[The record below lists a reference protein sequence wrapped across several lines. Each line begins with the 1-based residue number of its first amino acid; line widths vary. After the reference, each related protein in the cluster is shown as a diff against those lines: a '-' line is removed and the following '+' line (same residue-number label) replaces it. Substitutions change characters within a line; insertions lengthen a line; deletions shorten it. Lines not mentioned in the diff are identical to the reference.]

1 MRTRAWKSGILW
13 LAWAGIGW
21 GQSTIH
27 LPTQGRSADFSG
39 FPQTKPARVVAALP
53 ASCAAGEAVAV
64 AAGTGAGLYV
74 CNSAGQWVAAA
85 PHGHLLS
92 ELSGVTGK
100 NGAGTLLQAFGGG
113 AVQAGDC
120 AEFDA
125 NGNLVSARTPC
136 GGRVNYSLSFANQP
150 AVVLNHGLGTRNVL
164 VGCVDENEQ
173 QVIAN
178 RILVLDENNVQAEFM
193 VPQSGRCVVNA
204 SGGAG
209 GGGSGAVSSVFGR
222 TGAVTAQAGDYSFS
236 QISGQLALSQ
246 IAPSALQGNGSKIQ
260 LFSGTAAA
268 NDCAKF
274 DANGNLV
281 SAGAPCGTGSGAV
294 SSVFGRTGAVT
305 AQAGDYSFSQIG
317 GQLALSQIAPSA
329 LQGNGSKIQLF
340 SGTAAANDCAKFDA
354 NGNLVSAGAACG
366 TGNGDVSGPS
376 ASVDGEVAL
385 FQGTTGKQ
393 LKRAS
398 GTGLA
403 KLANGVL
410 QLVSGTAGD
419 CVRADGSTGP
429 CGGSIYFG
437 AGLEG
442 TGTAS
447 DPVRLASGGSVAS
460 QTFYSASLTFGTVA
474 SQSCAELS
482 FAAPGVAPGETLA
495 AGMPPALPAGITA
508 TMYSGADVVVVRL
521 CNVTG
526 AAVDI
531 PADTSFS
538 ARVVRGF

>member
-13 LAWAGIGW
+13 LAWAGLGW
-21 GQSTIH
+21 GQTAIH
-27 LPTQGRSADFSG
+27 LPTQGRPADFSG
-39 FPQTKPARVVAALP
+39 FPQTKPARVVTALP
-53 ASCAAGEAVAV
+53 ASCTAGEAVV
-64 AAGTGAGLYV
+64 VTAGTAAGLYV

-85 PHGHLLS
+85 PHGHSLG

-113 AVQAGDC
+113 PVQAGEC
-120 AEFDA
+120 AEFDED
-125 NGNLVSARTPC
+125 GNLVSARTPC
-136 GGRVNYSLSFANQP
+136 GGRANFSLTFANQST
-150 AVVLNHGLGTRNVL
+150 VLLNHGLGTRNVL
-164 VGCVDENEQ
+164 VGCVDESEQ

-178 RILVLDENNVQAEFM
+178 RILVLSENEVQVEFLL
-193 VPQSGRCVVNA
+193 PQSGRCVVNA

-246 IAPSALQGNGSKIQ
+246 IAPSALQGNG
-260 LFSGTAAA
+260 T
-268 NDCAKF
+268 
-274 DANGNLV
+274 
-281 SAGAPCGTGSGAV
+281 
-294 SSVFGRTGAVT
+294 
-305 AQAGDYSFSQIG
+305 
-317 GQLALSQIAPSA
+317 
-329 LQGNGSKIQLF
+329 KIQLF

-366 TGNGDVSGPS
+366 TGNGDVSGPAAS
-376 ASVDGEVAL
+376 ADGEVAL

-393 LKRAS
+393 LKRAA

-403 KLANGVL
+403 RLANGVL
-410 QLVSGTAGD
+410 QLVSGPAGD

-429 CGGSIYFG
+429 CGETMYFG

-442 TGTAS
+442 AGTAS

-460 QTFYSASLTFGTVA
+460 QTFYSASLTFGAVA

-482 FAAPGVAPGETLA
+482 IPAPGVAPGETLA
-495 AGMPPALPAGITA
+495 AGLPPSLPAGIAA
-508 TMYSGADVVVVRL
+508 TMFSGADVVVVRL
-521 CNVTG
+521 CNVTS

-531 PADTSFS
+531 PADVSFS

>member
-1 MRTRAWKSGILW
+1 VRRRAWKSGILW
-13 LAWAGIGW
+13 LVWAGLGW
-21 GQSTIH
+21 GQSSIH

-39 FPQTKPARVVAALP
+39 FPQTKPARVVTVLP
-53 ASCAAGEAVAV
+53 AGCAAGEAVAV

-85 PHGHLLS
+85 PHGHSLS

-100 NGAGTLLQAFGGG
+100 NGAGSLLQAFGGG

-120 AEFDA
+120 AEFDE

-136 GGRVNYSLSFANQP
+136 GGRVNFSLSFANQS
-150 AVVLNHGLGTRNVL
+150 AVLLNHGLGTRNVL

-178 RILVLDENNVQAEFM
+178 RIVVLNENEAQVEF
-193 VPQSGRCVVNA
+193 VLPQSGRCVVNA

-222 TGAVTAQAGDYSFS
+222 TGAVAAQAGDYSFS
-236 QISGQLALSQ
+236 QIGGQLALSQ

-268 NDCAKF
+268 NECAKF
-274 DANGNLV
+274 DGNGNLV
-281 SAGAPCGTGSGAV
+281 SAGVPCGTGSV
-294 SSVFGRTGAVT
+294 SSVFGRAGAVT

-340 SGTAAANDCAKFDA
+340 SGTAAANECAKFDG

-366 TGNGDVSGPS
+366 TGNGDVIGPPGSG
-376 ASVDGEVAL
+376 DGEVAL
-385 FQGTTGKQ
+385 FQGTTGKL
-393 LKRAS
+393 LKRAT
-398 GTGLA
+398 GTGVA
-403 KLANGVL
+403 RLANGVL
-410 QLVSGTAGD
+410 QVVSGPAGD

-429 CGGSIYFG
+429 CGGTVYFG

-442 TGTAS
+442 GGTAS

-482 FAAPGVAPGETLA
+482 IAAPGVAPGETVA
-495 AGMPPALPAGITA
+495 AGMPPTLPAGIA
-508 TMYSGADVVVVRL
+508 AMMYGGADVVVVRL
-521 CNVTG
+521 CNLTG
-526 AAVDI
+526 ANVDI

>member
-1 MRTRAWKSGILW
+1 MRRRAWKSGILW
-13 LAWAGIGW
+13 LVWAGLGW
-21 GQSTIH
+21 GQSSIH

-39 FPQTKPARVVAALP
+39 FPQTKPARVVTVLP
-53 ASCAAGEAVAV
+53 AGCAAGEAVAV

-85 PHGHLLS
+85 PHGHSLS

-100 NGAGTLLQAFGGG
+100 NGAGSLLQAFGGG
-113 AVQAGDC
+113 AVQASDC
-120 AEFDA
+120 AEFNE

-136 GGRVNYSLSFANQP
+136 GGRVNFSLSFANQS
-150 AVVLNHGLGTRNVL
+150 AVLLNHGLGTRNVL

-178 RILVLDENNVQAEFM
+178 RIVVLNENEAQVEF
-193 VPQSGRCVVNA
+193 VLPQSGRCVVNA

-222 TGAVTAQAGDYSFS
+222 TGAVAAQAGDYSFS
-236 QISGQLALSQ
+236 QIGGQLALSQ

-268 NDCAKF
+268 NECAKF
-274 DANGNLV
+274 DGNGNLV
-281 SAGAPCGTGSGAV
+281 SAGVPCGTGSV
-294 SSVFGRTGAVT
+294 SSVFGRAGAVT

-340 SGTAAANDCAKFDA
+340 SGTAAANECAKFDG

-366 TGNGDVSGPS
+366 TGNGDVIGPPGSG
-376 ASVDGEVAL
+376 DGEVAL
-385 FQGTTGKQ
+385 FQGTTGKL
-393 LKRAS
+393 LKRAT
-398 GTGLA
+398 GTGVA
-403 KLANGVL
+403 RLANGVL
-410 QLVSGTAGD
+410 QVVSGPAGD

-429 CGGSIYFG
+429 CGGTVYFG

-442 TGTAS
+442 GGTAS

-482 FAAPGVAPGETLA
+482 IAAPGVAPGETVA
-495 AGMPPALPAGITA
+495 AGMPPTLPAGIA
-508 TMYSGADVVVVRL
+508 AMMYGGADVVVVRL
-521 CNVTG
+521 CNLTG
-526 AAVDI
+526 ANVDI

>member
-1 MRTRAWKSGILW
+1 VRTRAWKSGILW

-53 ASCAAGEAVAV
+53 TSCAAGEAVAV

-281 SAGAPCGTGSGAV
+281 SAGA
-294 SSVFGRTGAVT
+294 
-305 AQAGDYSFSQIG
+305 
-317 GQLALSQIAPSA
+317 
-329 LQGNGSKIQLF
+329 
-340 SGTAAANDCAKFDA
+340 
-354 NGNLVSAGAACG
+354 ACG